1 MQRYEEINNITKES
15 KEKYVVLQTTL
26 CKIGGGLAG
35 EPHGALTLFGSD
47 TNLTL
52 IAPIP
57 FVNHAIASGAAAG
70 YQLLIKLGL

>member
-26 CKIGGGLAG
+26 YKIGGLAG

-47 TNLTL
+47 ANLTL

-57 FVNHAIASGAAAG
+57 FANHAITSGAAAG
-70 YQLLIKLGL
+70 YQLLINLGL